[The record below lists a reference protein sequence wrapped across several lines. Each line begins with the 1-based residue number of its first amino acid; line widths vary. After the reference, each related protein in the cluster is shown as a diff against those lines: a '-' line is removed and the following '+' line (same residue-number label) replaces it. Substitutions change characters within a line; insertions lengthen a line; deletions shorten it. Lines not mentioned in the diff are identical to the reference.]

1 MKNIRQLYFKAK
13 KSAQKLYGINAGTIH
28 RVVGDDPDEDDAL
41 DTLAIK
47 KAGFKRSDFFKP
59 VRVDHLVV
67 DDMPE
72 EGVFDTAFCDRYK
85 LAEDGKSWLLAS
97 PAAQPESTDS
107 DTTETDNQGQ
117 GNEGT
122 TSITDSGD
130 AASAA
135 VTGSDTATNTDE
147 TNANTGTSTG
157 TVADDDDA
165 ASASEEKKL
174 PAYEYNV
181 NGESMTEVL
190 KGADVGTATL
200 PFIPRFLHIWYFAT
214 GEGVSWK
221 DLHWASADQRQI
233 VARAEMDQDDK
244 YIQNLLPVIR
254 AVSELDKLD
263 NHNLSKLT
271 EAIQTAFPPLES
283 VPQPYEFKNLITA
296 WREAEP
302 IDRGVLVK
310 EWAKG
315 NRISRVETSPVTC
328 NTAEPQAQ
336 KKTQTQTQ
344 KTEVSV
350 TSGEDRPRRSEKPTF
365 RTINYEL
372 ACGFY
377 KDLDLHNLRPAM
389 DFAKRIIAED
399 REDWKQ
405 MSMTVG
411 IIPDIKGYDR
421 QTIIDLVRKAPKAV
435 LEGGAELRR
444 TWCESFLAVHGVRD
458 PDWYEYVP
466 DGTSTTHEENKKR
479 IRQAGKCLRDI
490 EAGRFQCD
498 EEKPQPAGELADEPP
513 ATETVEPGTT
523 ESHPNPQPLDAQSSV
538 ESDKTPREKFS
549 EQLAA
554 DRGDF
559 VPGISDPDDP
569 KWVHNDYSA
578 SNEGEKAEVDTDDA
592 ADAADSADHSE
603 EFSNQTEPEASHSEP
618 SADQNEPESPE
629 TKLKN
634 LQPEPVTKV
643 ADGVFDV
650 SAKNA
655 DTSNQGEKTEVT
667 PSNNDDRSHEYAE
680 EKATDAP
687 ATTESLLH
695 EIVRLQSINNQLLE
709 EVISGQQREVRWKE
723 DVMDSLLAGIRGF
736 ARTFTVREDE
746 NKGEG

>member
-1 MKNIRQLYFKAK
+1 MKNITQLVFRPK
-13 KSAQKLYGINAGTIH
+13 KSAIAKGVARPGTIWFDN
-28 RVVGDDPDEDDAL
+28 DDQDEIDAL
-41 DTLAIK
+41 STLAIK

-67 DDMPE
+67 DDMPA

-85 LAEDGKSWLLAS
+85 LAEDGKSWLL
-97 PAAQPESTDS
+97 PAAQSESGDS
-107 DTTETDNQGQ
+107 DTTDTSNQGQ
-117 GNEGT
+117 DNEDA

-130 AASAA
+130 TASTA
-135 VTGSDTATNTDE
+135 VTGSDTATTTDE
-147 TNANTGTSTG
+147 TNSSTSTG

-165 ASASEEKKL
+165 GSASEEKKL

-254 AVSELDKLD
+254 AIPELDKLD

-296 WREAEP
+296 WWEAEP

-336 KKTQTQTQ
+336 KKTQAQTQ
-344 KTEVSV
+344 KNEVSV

-372 ACGFY
+372 ACGFH

-405 MSMTVG
+405 MSAVVL
-411 IIPDIKGYDR
+411 IISDIKNYDR

-435 LEGGAELRR
+435 LEGSAELRR

-592 ADAADSADHSE
+592 TDAADSADHSE

-618 SADQNEPESPE
+618 SADQNEPESPK

-643 ADGVFDV
+643 AGGVFDV

-667 PSNNDDRSHEYAE
+667 PSNNDDSSHECAE

-736 ARTFTVREDE
+736 ARTFTVRGDE